1 MQKSNSTS
9 VQQQLINNY
18 FKIQERYHLFSG
30 ARGQQIEMQISP
42 GFKQKTHESHISTS
56 SYRYQ
61 TPNRE
66 KNKGVQTK
74 GDSSVQPRKIKYLF
88 IRSEADS
95 VTQCHGKKTAAAVHL
110 HFKLASFNFLD
121 KENSKLEDI
130 KRKAHNK
137 IVSLVENPSLDS
149 NNLNATLSIDAI
161 EGSFSEQKEHGDFF
175 LYTKEDEKISASKT
189 VTDYLNEQPRKV

>member
-18 FKIQERYHLFSG
+18 FKIQERYHLLSG
-30 ARGQQIEMQISP
+30 ARGQQIEMQFSP
-42 GFKQKTHESHISTS
+42 GFKQKTHESRISTS
-56 SYRYQ
+56 SYQ
-61 TPNRE
+61 TPSRE
-66 KNKGVQTK
+66 KNKGVRTK
-74 GDSSVQPRKIKYLF
+74 GVSSVQPRKIQNLF

-110 HFKLASFNFLD
+110 HFKLSWFNFLD

-149 NNLNATLSIDAI
+149 NNLNATLSINAI